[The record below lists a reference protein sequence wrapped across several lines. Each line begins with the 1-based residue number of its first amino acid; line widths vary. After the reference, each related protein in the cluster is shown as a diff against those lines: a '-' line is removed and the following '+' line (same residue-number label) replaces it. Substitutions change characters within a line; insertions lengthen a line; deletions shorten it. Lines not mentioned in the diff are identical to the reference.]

1 MRQKTITLYTFDEL
15 SDEAKANACEAF
27 RNNGFEYHWSDE
39 WKQSLRGFL
48 DAFPVNLKNWS
59 VSTCGQT
66 WFKYAMMNEDDA
78 DLTGQAL
85 ADILPVLGE
94 ECPFTG
100 YCGDESFLAPYRAFM
115 LKPDERSYS
124 ELMSDCLNS
133 GFNDWESDMEHQESD
148 EYIGDFLQANGYEF
162 EENGNMA

>member
-1 MRQKTITLYTFDEL
+1 MRTKTITLYSYDEL
-15 SDEAKANACEAF
+15 TPEAQEKACEAY
-27 RNNGFEYHWSDE
+27 RSNGMDYHWSSE
-39 WKQSLRGFL
+39 WRDSLRGFL
-48 DAFPVNLKNWS
+48 GAFPVNLKNWS

-66 WFKYAMMNEDDA
+66 WFKYAMMNDDEA

-124 ELMSDCLNS
+124 ELMSDCLDS
-133 GFNDWESDMEHQESD
+133 GFNDWQADMEHQESD
-148 EYIGDFLQANGYEF
+148 EYIVDFLQANEYEF
-162 EENGNMA
+162 LEDGTIA